1 MSELVRV
8 IEVAS
13 ELSVSEV
20 SIPSTVSTSDVALST
35 DVSKTEVEVAAA
47 TDATDATVTITIM
60 APSVENAD
68 NKFLAYSGGKVAW
81 VDLDSL
87 ITAYFSDH
95 NLSHLLTL
103 NEVEST

>member
-1 MSELVRV
+1 MSELIRV
-8 IEVAS
+8 IEVAA
-13 ELSVSEV
+13 ELSTSDV
-20 SIPSTVSTSDVALST
+20 SIPATISTSDVALNS

-47 TDATDATVTITIM
+47 TDATVTITIT
-60 APSVENAD
+60 APPVENAD

-87 ITAYFSDH
+87 ITAYFDDH

-103 NEVEST
+103 NEVETT